1 MGTEFPEGSQRQF
14 CRQTSFHPSSPCF
27 LPLFLS
33 SSLSLSLVLSHA
45 LLSLLMA
52 AGKKKKIRKQCS
64 LKQPHRDNIC
74 SGWLI
79 LNMGLYNFE
88 TI

>member
-1 MGTEFPEGSQRQF
+1 METGFSKGSQRQF
-14 CRQTSFHPSSPCF
+14 CRQRSFHPSSPSSTAPS
-27 LPLFLS
+27 LPLLR
-33 SSLSLSLVLSHA
+33 LSLVVSHP

-52 AGKKKKIRKQCS
+52 AGREKKKIRKQCS

-79 LNMGLYNFE
+79 LNIGLYNFE